1 MWMARWIV
9 SAEYGGEGLE
19 VEVQDP
25 DLETEGHVIA
35 DVLEYIQVWARKVED
50 E

>member
-1 MWMARWIV
+1 MARWIV
-9 SAEYGGEGLE
+9 YAEYSGESIE

-25 DLETEGHVIA
+25 DLETEGQVID
-35 DVLEYIQVWARKVED
+35 DVLDSIQIWARKVED

>member
-1 MWMARWIV
+1 MTRWIV
-9 SAEYGGEGLE
+9 YAEYGGESLE

-25 DLETEGHVIA
+25 DLETEGQVID
-35 DVLEYIQVWARKVED
+35 DVLEHIQVWVRKVED